1 MDNIRSLIESGQG
14 SISFTVTAEALR
26 AYGIAIA
33 QEVLNAQAK
42 AKDSDAILLTVEEAG
57 ELLKASRTALWRWEK
72 KGILKPIKIG
82 RSVRY
87 RKSDLEELAK
97 KKGGEK

>member
-42 AKDSDAILLTVEEAG
+42 AKDSDAMLLTVEEAG

>member
-26 AYGIAIA
+26 AYGIVIA
-33 QEVLNAQAK
+33 QEVLNAQ

-57 ELLKASRTALWRWEK
+57 DLLKVSRTALWRWEK
-72 KGILKPIKIG
+72 KGILTPIKIG

-87 RKSDLEELAK
+87 RKSDLEELAAK
-97 KKGGEK
+97 KKGGRDE

>member
-1 MDNIRSLIESGQG
+1 MENLNGIFEG
-14 SISFTVTAEALR
+14 SAASVTLTVTPEALR
-26 AYGIAIA
+26 AYGIVIA
-33 QEVLNAQAK
+33 QEVLNAQ

-87 RKSDLEELAK
+87 RKSDLEALVAK
-97 KKGGEK
+97 KKGGFNG